1 MGGRL
6 EFDMV
11 RSLLFVGAASL
22 LACESASTNTA
33 SNTGSGANLPPAVTE
48 RSLTLAGSSTVQPIL
63 ESAAAAWEKT
73 HPADTISVQGGGSGV
88 GVSSATSGLADIG
101 MVSRGLKPEES
112 ALTAT
117 AIARDGIAII
127 VHAAN
132 PLSAISYAQVVAI
145 YGGTTTT
152 WDTLGGSAGPI
163 TLISKEAGRSTLELF
178 EHHFNLK
185 GKIAPSA
192 IIIGPNGQAIT
203 TTAGDP
209 NAISYVSIGSAA
221 VAESQGTPIKRLIL
235 DGVAASVENVG
246 NGSYPL
252 CRPLNLVTKGQP
264 TGLAAE
270 FIEFVLS
277 AEGQAIVAKEDFIPL
292 SVTPPVASGN

>member
-1 MGGRL
+1 
-6 EFDMV
+6 MV
-11 RSLLFVGAASL
+11 AHPRFAVVGSLLFAGSALLFGCTDVPSDAASN
-22 LACESASTNTA
+22 A
-33 SNTGSGANLPPAVTE
+33 GSGAVAAPETIE
-48 RSLTLAGSSTVQPIL
+48 RTLTLAGSSTIQPIM
-63 ESAAAAWEKT
+63 ESAAAAWEKS
-73 HPADTISVQGGGSGV
+73 HPGDTVQVQGGGSGV
-88 GVSSATSGLADIG
+88 GVSAAQSGLADIG
-101 MVSRGLKPEES
+101 MVSRSLKPEES

-117 AIARDGIAII
+117 AFARDGIAII
-127 VHAAN
+127 VHATH
-132 PLSAISYAQVVAI
+132 PLSAISHAQVVGI
-145 YGGTTTT
+145 YDGTTTA
-152 WDTLGGSAGPI
+152 WDALGAQGAPI

-178 EHHFNLK
+178 EHHFDLK

-192 IIIGPNGQAIT
+192 VIIGPNGQAIT

-221 VAESQGTPIKRLIL
+221 VAESQGTPIKRLTL

-246 NGSYPL
+246 NGTYPL

-270 FIEFVLS
+270 FIGFVLS
-277 AEGQAIVAKEDFIPL
+277 PEGQAIVAKEDFIPL